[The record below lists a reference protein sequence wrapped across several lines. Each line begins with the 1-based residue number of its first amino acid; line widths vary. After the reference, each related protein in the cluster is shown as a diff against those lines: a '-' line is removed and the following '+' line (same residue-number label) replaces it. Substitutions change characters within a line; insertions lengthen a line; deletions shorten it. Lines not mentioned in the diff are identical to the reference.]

1 MLPDLESLRCF
12 EKAAVVLNFRLAAA
26 AVGLSPAAF
35 GDRIRR
41 LEEQLGQRLFVRTT
55 RSVALTPVGLRVL
68 SQARRTL
75 EEARR
80 CLSAV
85 DETLATPCEL
95 TVGTR
100 FELGLSWLTPALG
113 PLRKARPERV
123 LHLYF
128 GDSEDLLTRIRR
140 GRLDCAVTSVRLTRW
155 DLRYELLHPEDYVL
169 VARPTLL
176 KKLPLRRADHAESH
190 TLLDLHPDLPLFRYL
205 LDARPPGE
213 QWNFRAIEYLGTIG
227 AVRLRALEGAGVAIL
242 PRYFVQRDLADGA
255 LRALLPG
262 ARLHSDHF
270 RLIWRSGHEHQEEIR
285 RLARELRRIPLR

>member
-41 LEEQLGQRLFVRTT
+41 LEEQIGQRLFVRTT
-55 RSVALTPVGLRVL
+55 RSVALTPVGHRVL
-68 SQARRTL
+68 AQARRTL

-80 CLSAV
+80 CLSSS
-85 DETLATPCEL
+85 EEGQATPFEL

-100 FELGLSWLTPALG
+100 FELGLSWLTPALA
-113 PLRKARPERV
+113 PLRQARPERA

-140 GRLDCAVTSVRLTRW
+140 GRIDCAVTSVRLTRW
-155 DLRYELLHPEDYVL
+155 DLRYELLHAEDYVL
-169 VARPTLL
+169 CAQPGLL
-176 KKLPLRRADHAESH
+176 RSQPLRRSEDAARH

-213 QWNFRAIEYLGTIG
+213 QWNFRGIEYLGTIG
-227 AVRLRALEGAGVAIL
+227 AVRYRALEGAGIAIL
-242 PRYFVQRDLADGA
+242 PRYFVKQDLKSGG
-255 LRALLPG
+255 LSVVLPRATLN
-262 ARLHSDHF
+262 SDYF

-285 RLARELRRIPLR
+285 RLAKELRRISLR